1 MGKLGLTKKPKQ
13 MALKQACAALG
24 QATLM
29 NEYEKYTSLDDIL
42 CAQILVNHD
51 DFENRIRMV
60 NLSNTL
66 ESLFENNIL
75 PIINENDALAVEEI
89 KVGDN
94 DTLASLIVPM
104 INADILVLVSDID
117 GLYDKNPK
125 IYKDAKKIDVVT
137 SIDSSIDEMV
147 GEITSN
153 VGTGGMATKIKAA
166 RITTKAGCDMAIISA
181 NYVEKIKDLIEGK
194 KIGTLFV
201 GDSKALHS
209 KEHWMV
215 FNAYAKGSIVVDNGA
230 SSAILKRKSLLA
242 TGIITINAYDEDK
255 KRGLVRHVM
264 VKRSFKTK
272 ETMVIIVTASDNF
285 PGRSNFVKALTARCK
300 NITTIVQ
307 NVNSRSTSAV
317 LGNQEFVL
325 YGKGYIIDELCGKK
339 FKISSK
345 SFYQINPYQTEVLY
359 NTALVQAGLKK
370 TDVILDAYSGVGTI
384 GLIASSMVKKVLSVE
399 IEKSATADAMFNAKI
414 NNIKNVSFFNDD
426 ASNFIVNLANRKEH
440 MDAIIMDPPRSGSDE
455 KFIKSVLKLLPEK
468 VIYISCNPKTQVVDL
483 KMLTEKYDI
492 KFIQPVDMFPHTAH
506 VENIVCLERK

>member
-1 MGKLGLTKKPKQ
+1 MKKQKRIIIKVGSSSLVLENGQLNNEFFSRLIKTISFLMHEGNQVVLVTSGAIAVGMGKLGLTKKPKQ

-181 NYVEKIKDLIEGK
+181 NYVEKIKDLIEGE

-242 TGIITINAYDEDK
+242 TGIIKVEGNFKENNVIFIVDEYGK
-255 KRGLVRHVM
+255 KLAKG
-264 VKRSFKTK
+264 
-272 ETMVIIVTASDNF
+272 I
-285 PGRSNFVKALTARCK
+285 SNFSSEEIKQVIGKHSQDVKEILKSTK
-300 NITTIVQ
+300 DEIVHA
-307 NVNSRSTSAV
+307 SMMV
-317 LGNQEFVL
+317 LIEG
-325 YGKGYIIDELCGKK
+325 DE
-339 FKISSK
+339 
-345 SFYQINPYQTEVLY
+345 Y
-359 NTALVQAGLKK
+359 
-370 TDVILDAYSGVGTI
+370 GTI
-384 GLIASSMVKKVLSVE
+384 K
-399 IEKSATADAMFNAKI
+399 
-414 NNIKNVSFFNDD
+414 
-426 ASNFIVNLANRKEH
+426 
-440 MDAIIMDPPRSGSDE
+440 
-455 KFIKSVLKLLPEK
+455 
-468 VIYISCNPKTQVVDL
+468 
-483 KMLTEKYDI
+483 
-492 KFIQPVDMFPHTAH
+492 
-506 VENIVCLERK
+506 

>member
-1 MGKLGLTKKPKQ
+1 MKKQKRIIIKVGSSSLVLENGQLNNEFFSRLIKTISFLMHEGNQVVLVTSGAIAVGMGKLGLTKKPKQ

-181 NYVEKIKDLIEGK
+181 NYVEKIKDLIEGE
-194 KIGTLFV
+194 KIGTLFM

-242 TGIITINAYDEDK
+242 TGIVKVEGNFKENNVIFIVDEYGK
-255 KRGLVRHVM
+255 KLAKG
-264 VKRSFKTK
+264 
-272 ETMVIIVTASDNF
+272 I
-285 PGRSNFVKALTARCK
+285 SNFSSEEIKQVIGKHSQDVKEILKSTK
-300 NITTIVQ
+300 DEIVHA
-307 NVNSRSTSAV
+307 SMMV
-317 LGNQEFVL
+317 LIEG
-325 YGKGYIIDELCGKK
+325 DE
-339 FKISSK
+339 
-345 SFYQINPYQTEVLY
+345 Y
-359 NTALVQAGLKK
+359 
-370 TDVILDAYSGVGTI
+370 GTI
-384 GLIASSMVKKVLSVE
+384 K
-399 IEKSATADAMFNAKI
+399 
-414 NNIKNVSFFNDD
+414 
-426 ASNFIVNLANRKEH
+426 
-440 MDAIIMDPPRSGSDE
+440 
-455 KFIKSVLKLLPEK
+455 
-468 VIYISCNPKTQVVDL
+468 
-483 KMLTEKYDI
+483 
-492 KFIQPVDMFPHTAH
+492 
-506 VENIVCLERK
+506 

>member
-1 MGKLGLTKKPKQ
+1 MKEIKRVIIKVGSSSLVLENGKINIGIIDKIITTIDGLMKLNKDVVLVTSGAIAVGMGKLNIFKKPKS

-29 NEYEKYTSLDDIL
+29 NEYEKCANNYNIL

-51 DFENRIRMV
+51 DFENRNRMV
-60 NLSNTL
+60 HLSNTL
-66 ESLFENNIL
+66 EELFDNKIL
-75 PIINENDALAVEEI
+75 PIINENDALNVEEI

-94 DTLASLIVPM
+94 DTLSSLLVPM
-104 INADILVLVSDID
+104 INCDLLVLASDID

-181 NYVEKIKDLIEGK
+181 NYVEKIKDLIEGE

-242 TGIITINAYDEDK
+242 TGIVKVEGNFKENNVIFIVDE
-255 KRGLVRHVM
+255 
-264 VKRSFKTK
+264 
-272 ETMVIIVTASDNF
+272 
-285 PGRSNFVKALTARCK
+285 
-300 NITTIVQ
+300 
-307 NVNSRSTSAV
+307 
-317 LGNQEFVL
+317 
-325 YGKGYIIDELCGKK
+325 YGKKLAKGITNFSSEEIKKVIGKHSQDVKEILKSTKDE
-339 FKISSK
+339 IVHASMM
-345 SFYQINPYQTEVLY
+345 VLIEGDEY
-359 NTALVQAGLKK
+359 
-370 TDVILDAYSGVGTI
+370 GTI
-384 GLIASSMVKKVLSVE
+384 K
-399 IEKSATADAMFNAKI
+399 
-414 NNIKNVSFFNDD
+414 
-426 ASNFIVNLANRKEH
+426 
-440 MDAIIMDPPRSGSDE
+440 
-455 KFIKSVLKLLPEK
+455 
-468 VIYISCNPKTQVVDL
+468 
-483 KMLTEKYDI
+483 
-492 KFIQPVDMFPHTAH
+492 
-506 VENIVCLERK
+506 

>member
-1 MGKLGLTKKPKQ
+1 MKKQKRIVIKVGSSSLVLENGQLNNEFFSRLIKTISFLMHEGNQVVLVTSGAIAVGMGKLGLTKKPKQ

-181 NYVEKIKDLIEGK
+181 NYVEKIKDLIEGE

-242 TGIITINAYDEDK
+242 TGIVKVEGNFKENNVIFIVDE
-255 KRGLVRHVM
+255 
-264 VKRSFKTK
+264 
-272 ETMVIIVTASDNF
+272 
-285 PGRSNFVKALTARCK
+285 
-300 NITTIVQ
+300 
-307 NVNSRSTSAV
+307 
-317 LGNQEFVL
+317 
-325 YGKGYIIDELCGKK
+325 YGKKLAKGITNFSSEEIKQVIGKHSQDVKEILKSTKDE
-339 FKISSK
+339 IVHASMM
-345 SFYQINPYQTEVLY
+345 VLIEGDEY
-359 NTALVQAGLKK
+359 
-370 TDVILDAYSGVGTI
+370 GTI
-384 GLIASSMVKKVLSVE
+384 K
-399 IEKSATADAMFNAKI
+399 
-414 NNIKNVSFFNDD
+414 
-426 ASNFIVNLANRKEH
+426 
-440 MDAIIMDPPRSGSDE
+440 
-455 KFIKSVLKLLPEK
+455 
-468 VIYISCNPKTQVVDL
+468 
-483 KMLTEKYDI
+483 
-492 KFIQPVDMFPHTAH
+492 
-506 VENIVCLERK
+506 

>member
-1 MGKLGLTKKPKQ
+1 MKKQKRIIIKVGSSSLVLENGQLNNEFFSRLIKTISFLMHEGNQVVLVTSGAIAVGMGKLGLTKKPKQ

-181 NYVEKIKDLIEGK
+181 NYVEKIKDLIEGE

-242 TGIITINAYDEDK
+242 TGIVKVEGNFKENNVIFIVDEYGK
-255 KRGLVRHVM
+255 KLAKG
-264 VKRSFKTK
+264 
-272 ETMVIIVTASDNF
+272 I
-285 PGRSNFVKALTARCK
+285 SNFSSEEIKQVIGKHSQDVKEIL
-300 NITTIVQ
+300 
-307 NVNSRSTSAV
+307 RSTKDEIVHASMMV
-317 LGNQEFVL
+317 LIEG
-325 YGKGYIIDELCGKK
+325 DE
-339 FKISSK
+339 
-345 SFYQINPYQTEVLY
+345 Y
-359 NTALVQAGLKK
+359 
-370 TDVILDAYSGVGTI
+370 GTI
-384 GLIASSMVKKVLSVE
+384 K
-399 IEKSATADAMFNAKI
+399 
-414 NNIKNVSFFNDD
+414 
-426 ASNFIVNLANRKEH
+426 
-440 MDAIIMDPPRSGSDE
+440 
-455 KFIKSVLKLLPEK
+455 
-468 VIYISCNPKTQVVDL
+468 
-483 KMLTEKYDI
+483 
-492 KFIQPVDMFPHTAH
+492 
-506 VENIVCLERK
+506 

>member
-1 MGKLGLTKKPKQ
+1 MKKQKRIIIKVGSSSLVLENGQLNNEFFSRFIKTISFLMHEGNQVVLVTSGAIAVGMGKLGLTKKPKQ

-181 NYVEKIKDLIEGK
+181 NDVEKIKDLIEGE

-230 SSAILKRKSLLA
+230 SSAIIKRKSLLA
-242 TGIITINAYDEDK
+242 TGIVKVEGNFKENNVIFIVDE
-255 KRGLVRHVM
+255 
-264 VKRSFKTK
+264 
-272 ETMVIIVTASDNF
+272 
-285 PGRSNFVKALTARCK
+285 
-300 NITTIVQ
+300 
-307 NVNSRSTSAV
+307 
-317 LGNQEFVL
+317 
-325 YGKGYIIDELCGKK
+325 YGKKLAKGITNFSSEEIKQVIGKHSQDVKEILKSTKDE
-339 FKISSK
+339 IVHASMM
-345 SFYQINPYQTEVLY
+345 VLIEGDEY
-359 NTALVQAGLKK
+359 
-370 TDVILDAYSGVGTI
+370 GTI
-384 GLIASSMVKKVLSVE
+384 K
-399 IEKSATADAMFNAKI
+399 
-414 NNIKNVSFFNDD
+414 
-426 ASNFIVNLANRKEH
+426 
-440 MDAIIMDPPRSGSDE
+440 
-455 KFIKSVLKLLPEK
+455 
-468 VIYISCNPKTQVVDL
+468 
-483 KMLTEKYDI
+483 
-492 KFIQPVDMFPHTAH
+492 
-506 VENIVCLERK
+506 

>member
-1 MGKLGLTKKPKQ
+1 MKKQKRIIIKVGSSSLVLENGQLNNEFFSRLIKTISFLMHEGNQVVLVTSGAIAVGMGKLGLTKKPKQ

-181 NYVEKIKDLIEGK
+181 NYVEKIKDLIEGE

-242 TGIITINAYDEDK
+242 TGIVKVEGNFKENNVIFIVDEYGK
-255 KRGLVRHVM
+255 KLAKG
-264 VKRSFKTK
+264 
-272 ETMVIIVTASDNF
+272 I
-285 PGRSNFVKALTARCK
+285 SNFSSEEIKQVIGKHSQDVKEILKSTK
-300 NITTIVQ
+300 DEIVHA
-307 NVNSRSTSAV
+307 SMMV
-317 LGNQEFVL
+317 LIEG
-325 YGKGYIIDELCGKK
+325 DE
-339 FKISSK
+339 
-345 SFYQINPYQTEVLY
+345 Y
-359 NTALVQAGLKK
+359 
-370 TDVILDAYSGVGTI
+370 GTI
-384 GLIASSMVKKVLSVE
+384 K
-399 IEKSATADAMFNAKI
+399 
-414 NNIKNVSFFNDD
+414 
-426 ASNFIVNLANRKEH
+426 
-440 MDAIIMDPPRSGSDE
+440 
-455 KFIKSVLKLLPEK
+455 
-468 VIYISCNPKTQVVDL
+468 
-483 KMLTEKYDI
+483 
-492 KFIQPVDMFPHTAH
+492 
-506 VENIVCLERK
+506 